1 MKKFEWWNDSRG
13 GLSYIYAIPPASL
26 RRVRIDYATGQRWPE
41 FKARENI
48 ICLPVWA
55 AAPQNFQFK
64 ETHEWTEAG
73 DAYTVE
79 INGYIP
85 PLKAGG
91 EELVRTLEQG
101 AWMVLHTDLNG
112 ISRLSGT
119 ADIPLK
125 FTRVA
130 DTGAS
135 PGEQNA
141 ITFSFSAVEP
151 EPSIEVQV
159 SEWDNP

>member
-1 MKKFEWWNDSRG
+1 MKKFEILDYTRG
-13 GLSYIYAIPPASL
+13 GLAYIYAIPPASL
-26 RRVRIDYATGQRWPE
+26 RRIRMDYATGQRWPE
-41 FKARENI
+41 FKERGNI
-48 ICLPVWA
+48 IRLPVLE
-55 AAPQNFQFK
+55 AAPKTFQFK

-73 DAYTVE
+73 DTYTVE

-91 EELVRTLEQG
+91 EDLVRTLEQG
-101 AWMVLHTDLNG
+101 TWMVLHTDLNG

-119 ADIPLK
+119 VDIPLK

-130 DTGAS
+130 DTGAA

-141 ITFSFSAVEP
+141 ITFAFSAVEA
-151 EPSIEVQV
+151 EPSIEVRV
-159 SEWDNP
+159 GDWDTP